1 MGRKDKQLTPTDA
14 VPLRAAL
21 RAAGLRATLPRLA
34 VLWALR
40 GAGAPVSHNDVAA
53 QLAAQGLDRAT
64 VYRNLLDLARAG
76 LAHRTDLGDHV
87 WRFEAVL
94 QTAAKASAKKAGA
107 SEEHPHFLCN
117 QCGTVECLDD
127 LTVQLGRSG
136 RAPRA
141 LRRNDVEI
149 LVKGRCDSCA

>member
-1 MGRKDKQLTPTDA
+1 MRRKNTQLTPTDA
-14 VPLRAAL
+14 APLRAAL

-40 GAGAPVSHNDVAA
+40 RAGAPVSHNDVAA
-53 QLAAQGLDRAT
+53 PLVGQGLDRAT
-64 VYRNLLDLARAG
+64 VYRNLLDLARVG
-76 LAHRTDLGDHV
+76 LARRTDLGDHV

-94 QTAAKASAKKAGA
+94 RTAAKASAKKAGA
-107 SEEHPHFLCN
+107 NEEHPHFLCN
-117 QCGTVECLDD
+117 ECGTVECLDD
-127 LTVQLGRSG
+127 LTVQLGRSA

-141 LRRNDVEI
+141 LRTHDIEI